1 MSSTIEFQKVCEF
14 CGATFT
20 ARKSSTRYCSKR
32 CAEHAYKQ
40 RKREE
45 HVACTQKAIDR
56 SIAKEESNINV
67 LDYLSPTQCAKLLG
81 VSRATIYNYLANGS
95 IPCIQFKGRTRINR
109 AVLDDMFKSSSP
121 YIKKEVKPAEP
132 ITEFYTSKE
141 VMEKFGI
148 GNAWLYKMTSKHNI
162 PKTTSRGKTLWSK
175 KHIDR
180 VFGKPVG
187 DEVNKEEWYTV
198 EEVCAKFGMKKD
210 ALYRMVSELKITKQ
224 KVRNV
229 VYYFRREIDA
239 AMGINPELAAEY
251 YSMPEAMGAYGMTRD
266 QISYYV
272 RTYNVPRIYR
282 DSRVYI
288 ERKSLDKVLG
298 SPKIE

>member
-1 MSSTIEFQKVCEF
+1 MSSTIEIKKICER
-14 CGATFT
+14 CGKEFI
-20 ARKSSTRYCSKR
+20 ARKSSTRYCCKR
-32 CAEHAYKQ
+32 CAEHAYKDK
-40 RKREE
+40 RREE
-45 HVACTQKAIDR
+45 HVRIQN
-56 SIAKEESNINV
+56 E
-67 LDYLSPTQCAKLLG
+67 LSERKGEMIKNPIRDFMTPRQCATFLAIGKSTVYRALASNQIPFIKIGGKTLI
-81 VSRATIYNYLANGS
+81 SRKVIEAIAAATPDY
-95 IPCIQFKGRTRINR
+95 
-109 AVLDDMFKSSSP
+109 V
-121 YIKKEVKPAEP
+121 KKDKKAAEP

-148 GNAWLYKMTSKHNI
+148 GNAWLYKMASKHNI

-180 VFGKPVG
+180 IFGKPVE

-198 EEVCAKFGMKKD
+198 DDVCAKFGMKKD

-272 RTYNVPRIYR
+272 RTYN
-282 DSRVYI
+282 
-288 ERKSLDKVLG
+288 
-298 SPKIE
+298 